1 MAVPLLDVAAQNL
14 ALEAELQDAF
24 TRVLPSG
31 RYILGDEVSAFENE
45 TAARCG
51 AAHGIGTSSGT
62 DALLLA
68 LMCLDIGPGDEVIVP
83 DLTWI
88 ASAAPI
94 SYVGA
99 TPVFADM
106 DENTWCLCAESVRAC
121 LTENTKAILP
131 VDLYGGVPDYTALQA
146 IADEHGLKIIEDA
159 AEAIGSEFDGRKAGA
174 LGDVA
179 AFSFHGSKT
188 FTTGEGGML
197 VTDDDELH
205 ARVMQLRDHGREPG
219 DIQFKNTEV
228 AFKYKMPPVAAAIG
242 LAQVER
248 AEELVARKREIFE
261 WYREELAGVE
271 GITLNH
277 EPANTKNTFWM
288 VTAVLDPMLEWPK
301 EKLMAAFDAEGIE
314 KLKGQGCDFLIFDA
328 ADTSSM
334 AVNDDDLSSF
344 LHVSGELD
352 RMTAAAVNVLGFTG
366 LSLVDALEGSSLDV
380 QQLIDLAKLQAQVE
394 GPLLVRGA
402 RVYATSEI
410 TALRNAGVNALL
422 VALDDAETIKEI
434 RENMRQVQPKRSSSR
449 SSSWSALAP
458 HSPDE
463 EDE

>member
-1 MAVPLLDVAAQNL
+1 MMSDRIPIAGPSITQREIDYATDAATNGWYARAGEYPRRFEEAFANYIGVKHAVSLPSCTSGLHL
-14 ALEAELQDAF
+14 ALAA
-24 TRVLPSG
+24 
-31 RYILGDEVSAFENE
+31 LG
-45 TAARCG
+45 
-51 AAHGIGTSSGT
+51 
-62 DALLLA
+62 
-68 LMCLDIGPGDEVIVP
+68 IGPGDEVIVP

-121 LTENTKAILP
+121 ITENTKAILP

-261 WYREELAGVE
+261 LYREELAGVE

-301 EKLMAAFDAEGIE
+301 EKLMAEFDAEGI
-314 KLKGQGCDFLIFDA
+314 DSRPMFHP
-328 ADTSSM
+328 
-334 AVNDDDLSSF
+334 LSS
-344 LHVSGELD
+344 LPAYEGQAE
-352 RMTAAAVNVLGFTG
+352 AAV
-366 LSLVDALEGSSLDV
+366 
-380 QQLIDLAKLQAQVE
+380 
-394 GPLLVRGA
+394 A
-402 RVYATSEI
+402 RK
-410 TALRNAGVNALL
+410 RNAVSYRLSPWGINLPSAMNLTREPVQR
-422 VALDDAETIKEI
+422 VTETLCRILGI
-434 RENMRQVQPKRSSSR
+434 
-449 SSSWSALAP
+449 
-458 HSPDE
+458 
-463 EDE
+463 